1 LFPVT
6 SLLNE
11 DFVDPTVIERYQLRF
26 STLPGGSMSLPN
38 GPGQANLTYA
48 FKRRPMKGI
57 IFLCIAVATA
67 ACLFASTIPASGQG
81 GGEAAP
87 IYGIKIPPGYRDWK
101 FVSVA
106 HEEGNLHSIGAVLA
120 NDVAFQA
127 FRDGKLP
134 YPDGSIIAALHY
146 KHSPSAENDKVFG
159 DPQSFVAGA
168 PTNVQFM
175 VKDSVKYASTGG
187 WGYAHFDAD
196 GKSGT
201 EAALKSCAPCHA
213 KASRDAVFTKYA
225 P

>member
-1 LFPVT
+1 
-6 SLLNE
+6 
-11 DFVDPTVIERYQLRF
+11 
-26 STLPGGSMSLPN
+26 
-38 GPGQANLTYA
+38 
-48 FKRRPMKGI
+48 MKGI
-57 IFLCIAVATA
+57 ISLFVTIATA
-67 ACLFASTIPASGQG
+67 AGLFLPITPASGQG

-87 IYGIKIPPGYRDWK
+87 IYGIKIPPGYLDWK
-101 FVSVA
+101 FISVA

-146 KHSPSAENDKVFG
+146 KHTASAENDKVFG

-168 PTNVQFM
+168 PTNIQFM
-175 VKDSVKYASTGG
+175 VKDSVKYASTAG

-196 GKSGT
+196 GKPGT